1 MNFEN
6 FEEYFSSNLKINDDK
21 KFQEKLDLLLSTD
34 KNKKELIE
42 KNKQKKKEE
51 DLIKQKKLKEQ
62 SNEKKI
68 DFILSDENSY
78 DKYEEKLKEKN
89 KEDEYDIDNIFY
101 NKFQE
106 VKDTQK
112 GENSNITNTDNLIN
126 KEKNRNDTEFMKMTE
141 DIKKNN
147 PKIYNPKKIKK
158 YKEMIDLKIGLKNKD
173 NNEEKQIINK
183 KQMQT
188 QSLKNKDNNFIQ
200 KEKNNN
206 N

>member
-6 FEEYFSSNLKINDDK
+6 FEEYFTTNLKINDDK

-42 KNKQKKKEE
+42 KIKQKKKEE
-51 DLIKQKKLKEQ
+51 EDLIKQRKLKDE

-89 KEDEYDIDNIFY
+89 AEDENDIDNIFY

-106 VKDTQK
+106 EK
-112 GENSNITNTDNLIN
+112 GTSKAENSNITNTDHLIN
-126 KEKNRNDTEFMKMTE
+126 NEKFKIDAEFKKMND

-147 PKIYNPKKIKK
+147 PQIYNP
-158 YKEMIDLKIGLKNKD
+158 LSD
-173 NNEEKQIINK
+173 NSRLRQPAPC
-183 KQMQT
+183 
-188 QSLKNKDNNFIQ
+188 L
-200 KEKNNN
+200 
-206 N
+206 